1 MSKRKVSVRLDEE
14 IYNELMR
21 SAEANKKTLSHEMNV
36 RLSDAKVLQVSDAGV
51 SELRSALVV
60 LSAELSEKNR
70 LAKKRGANVNQVAK
84 QVNNLKTLS
93 EKNQGTIEGNLEV
106 YAKWQEQESKDL
118 AEMRKRVDEM
128 WQSLR

>member
-36 RLSDAKVLQVSDAGV
+36 RLSDAKVLQVSDDVAHKLR
-51 SELRSALVV
+51 SELLMLV
-60 LSAELSEKNR
+60 AELSEKNR

-93 EKNQGTIEGNLEV
+93 EKNQRTIENNLDV
-106 YAKWQEQESKDL
+106 YAKWQEEEAKAL
-118 AEMRKRVDEM
+118 NEMRKRVDEL

>member
-14 IYNELMR
+14 VYNELMR

-36 RLSDAKVLQVSDAGV
+36 RLSDAKVLQVSDDSV

-70 LAKKRGANVNQVAK
+70 LAKKRGANVNQIAK

-93 EKNQGTIEGNLEV
+93 EKNQGIIEGNLEV
-106 YAKWQEQESKDL
+106 YAKWQKQEAQALD
-118 AEMRKRVDEM
+118 EMRKRVDEM

>member
-36 RLSDAKVLQVSDAGV
+36 RLSDAKVLQVSDDSV

-70 LAKKRGANVNQVAK
+70 LSKKRGANVNQIAK
-84 QVNNLKTLS
+84 QVNSFKRLS
-93 EKNQGTIEGNLEV
+93 KENDDKLNVIV
-106 YAKWQEQESKDL
+106 SKYAEWQKQEAQALD
-118 AEMRKRVDEM
+118 EMRKRVDEM
-128 WQSLR
+128 WRSLR

>member
-36 RLSDAKVLQVSDAGV
+36 RLSDAKVMQVSDAGV

-60 LSAELSEKNR
+60 LSAELNEKNR
-70 LAKKRGANVNQVAK
+70 LSKKRGANVNQIAK
-84 QVNNLKTLS
+84 QVNSLKNLS
-93 EKNQGTIEGNLEV
+93 AKNQGIIESNLDI

-128 WQSLR
+128 WRSLK

>member
-36 RLSDAKVLQVSDAGV
+36 RLSDAKVLQVSDDSV

-70 LAKKRGANVNQVAK
+70 LSKKRGANVNQVAK

-93 EKNQGTIEGNLEV
+93 EKNQRTIEGNLEV

>member
-14 IYNELMR
+14 VYNELMR

-36 RLSDAKVLQVSDAGV
+36 RLSDAKVLQVSDDSV

-70 LAKKRGANVNQVAK
+70 LSKKRGANVNQIAK
-84 QVNNLKTLS
+84 QVNGLKKLS
-93 EKNQGTIEGNLEV
+93 EKNQGIIEGNLEV
-106 YAKWQEQESKDL
+106 YAKWQKQEAQALD
-118 AEMRKRVDEM
+118 EMRKRVDEM

>member
-36 RLSDAKVLQVSDAGV
+36 RLSDAKVMQVSDDVAHKLR
-51 SELRSALVV
+51 SELLMLV
-60 LSAELSEKNR
+60 AELSEKNR

-93 EKNQGTIEGNLEV
+93 EKNQRTIENNLDV
-106 YAKWQEQESKDL
+106 YAKWQEEEAKAL
-118 AEMRKRVDEM
+118 NEMRKRVDEL

>member
-36 RLSDAKVLQVSDAGV
+36 RLSDAKVLQVSDDSV

-70 LAKKRGANVNQVAK
+70 LSKKRGANVNQVAK

-93 EKNQGTIEGNLEV
+93 EKNQRIIEGNLEV

>member
-36 RLSDAKVLQVSDAGV
+36 RLSDAKVMQVSDDVAHKLR
-51 SELRSALVV
+51 SELLMLV
-60 LSAELSEKNR
+60 AELSEKNR

-93 EKNQGTIEGNLEV
+93 EKNQRTIENNLDV
-106 YAKWQEQESKDL
+106 YAKWQEEEAKAL
-118 AEMRKRVDEM
+118 NEMRKRVDEL
-128 WQSLR
+128 WQSLK